1 MGTKN
6 NSTDLSW
13 QAGPHGGAG
22 LGWPQGGSAGLLPL
36 PEPAEARAQC
46 AASLQRC
53 LGQGG
58 GGGRMIWSH
67 PRGRAGPL
75 PHRTGKPRAAA
86 LERKP
91 TWWLAC
97 PLSLTSQVL
106 ACLGRVLPLVLRTHL
121 SEGLGQGR
129 EGAFISLAFRQGAVR
144 EEGCVCTCTD
154 VCVRAHSAVRA
165 CVSKLMDRRQGKKE
179 TPGAHFSGR
188 MQKAFIV
195 NNKCHPF

>member
-13 QAGPHGGAG
+13 QAGPRGGAG
-22 LGWPQGGSAGLLPL
+22 LGWPRGGSPGLLPL
-36 PEPAEARAQC
+36 PEPAEAWAQG
-46 AASLQRC
+46 AASLQLC

-67 PRGRAGPL
+67 PRGWARPL
-75 PHRTGKPRAAA
+75 PRRTGKARAVG

-97 PLSLTSQVL
+97 SRSLTSQVL
-106 ACLGRVLPLVLRTHL
+106 ACPRRVLPLVLRTHL

-129 EGAFISLAFRQGAVR
+129 EGAFISLAFVG
-144 EEGCVCTCTD
+144 EGQLGKKG
-154 VCVRAHSAVRA
+154 VCVRVRMCVCAHSAVRA
-165 CVSKLMDRRQGKKE
+165 CVSKLMDRRQGKKG
-179 TPGAHFSGR
+179 TPGAHFSGK

-195 NNKCHPF
+195 NAKCHPF